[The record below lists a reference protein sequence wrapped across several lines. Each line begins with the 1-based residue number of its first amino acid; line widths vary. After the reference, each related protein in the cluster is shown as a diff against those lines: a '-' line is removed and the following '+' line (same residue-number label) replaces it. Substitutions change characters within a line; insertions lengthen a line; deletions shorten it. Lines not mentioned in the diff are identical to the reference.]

1 MPLLPRWASLWRNL
15 LHKDRVER
23 DLDDEV
29 GAYLGL
35 LTEEKIAA
43 GMRPEEARRS
53 ARIELG
59 GVEQVKENVR
69 EVRTGAF
76 LEILLQDLRYGLRTL
91 ARSPGFT
98 AAAVLA
104 LALGI
109 GANSAIW
116 SVGYGVLLRP
126 LPYPDADRLA
136 MVFMHFSPQNNER
149 GNLSMA
155 DFFDWRERNHAFL
168 APAVYSTARFDITG
182 ANVANVANVVNA
194 ATGASGAGEPEEVQG
209 ARVTAG
215 FFHTL
220 SVRPLLGRG
229 FETGEDRPGSDRL
242 AVVSEG
248 LWRRRFGGSPDVLGR
263 SIELN
268 GAPHTI
274 VGVMPASFHFPSRA
288 ELWANL
294 ALTPPTRRGPFF
306 FKGVARLKP
315 GVTLEQAQT
324 ETNAIGRGIE
334 QANPKTYSHLTL
346 PVLSLRE
353 ALVGRVRPVLLLMF
367 GAVGFVLL
375 IATVNVAN
383 LQLVRATAR
392 EREMTVRLSLG
403 AGRSRILRQLFTES
417 LLLALVGG
425 AAGLAL
431 AYAGIRLLQ
440 AWNPGN
446 LPRMEAVHLD
456 AGVLAWNLVISLL
469 AGVLFGLAPALQG
482 SSPDLTASLKEGGR
496 GSTASAGRRRGRSA
510 LVVAEIALS
519 LVLLIGAGLLLRSF
533 FLLQRVEPGF
543 LAPPQNVLTLQLSPS
558 ALKYPD
564 ERTGIAFYE
573 RLLER
578 VRALP
583 GVASAAL
590 SDSLPPDHQEDS
602 DTFQIEGQSASAG
615 PNPAVSHPM
624 VSADYFRTLS
634 IPLRR
639 GRTFTAQDTQS
650 SPLVTVISETMARR
664 YFPHQDPIG
673 KRLKESGPDM
683 PNPYMEIVGVVGD
696 AKYIGLDAPPEPVYY
711 HPYAQNFSPRLH
723 LVVRAS
729 ISGGA
734 AALAPL
740 VRGEVRAVDADVVVS
755 EVRTLEQALGESV
768 AQPRFRTALLVLFA
782 GIALALAAIGI
793 YGVIAYSVA
802 QRTHE
807 IGVRMALGA
816 HRGDVLRLVLGQ
828 GAALGLAGIALGL
841 PGALALTRTLS
852 SLLFAIQATDPL
864 TFLSLSLVL
873 AAVTLWA
880 SFLPAWRAARTDPQV
895 ALRYE

>member
-1 MPLLPRWASLWRNL
+1 MPLLTRWASLWRNL
-15 LHKDRVER
+15 LHKERVER

-29 GAYLGL
+29 DAYLGL

-69 EVRTGAF
+69 EVRAGGF
-76 LEILLQDLRYGLRTL
+76 LEVLLQDLRYGLRTL

-98 AAAVLA
+98 AAALLA

-109 GANSAIW
+109 GANSAIF
-116 SVGYGVLLRP
+116 SVVYGVLLRP

-136 MVFMHFSPQNNER
+136 MVFLHFSPQNNER
-149 GNLSMA
+149 GNLSLA
-155 DFFDWRERNHAFL
+155 DYFDWRERNRAFE
-168 APAVYSTARFDITG
+168 APALYAGRRFDVTG
-182 ANVANVANVVNA
+182 ANGTAGA
-194 ATGASGAGEPEEVQG
+194 GASGEPEEVQG
-209 ARVTAG
+209 AQVTAG
-215 FFHTL
+215 FFTTL
-220 SVRPLLGRG
+220 RVRPLLGRG
-229 FETGEDRPGSDRL
+229 FEPGEDRPGSDRL
-242 AVVSEG
+242 AVVGEG
-248 LWRRRFGGSPDVLGR
+248 LWRRRFGGSPGVLGR
-263 SIELN
+263 AIELD
-268 GAPHTI
+268 GEPHTI
-274 VGVMPASFHFPSRA
+274 VGVMPGSFHFPSPRI
-288 ELWANL
+288 ELWTNL
-294 ALTPPTRRGPFF
+294 ALVPPTRRGPFF
-306 FKGVARLKP
+306 YKGVARLKP
-315 GVTLEQAQT
+315 GVTLEQAQA

-334 QANPKTYSHLTL
+334 QANPKAYSHLTL
-346 PVLSLRE
+346 PTLSLRE

-403 AGRSRILRQLFTES
+403 AGRSRLLRQLFTES
-417 LLLALVGG
+417 LLLALTGG

-431 AYAGIRLLQ
+431 AYGGIRLLQ

-456 AGVLAWNLVISLL
+456 GRVLAFSLLVSLL
-469 AGVLFGLAPALQG
+469 AGILFGLVPALQG
-482 SSPDLTASLKEGGR
+482 SAPDLTASLKEGGR
-496 GSTASAGRRRGRSA
+496 GSTASAGRRRGRSI
-510 LVVAEIALS
+510 LVVSEIALS

-533 FLLQRVEPGF
+533 FLLERVEPGF
-543 LAPPQNVLTLQLSPS
+543 LAPAQNVLTLEVSPS
-558 ALKYPD
+558 ARKYPD

-573 RLLER
+573 RLIER

-583 GVASAAL
+583 GVESAAV
-590 SDSLPPDHQEDS
+590 SDSLPPDRQGDG
-602 DTFQIEGQSASAG
+602 DTFQIEGQAASA
-615 PNPAVSHPM
+615 PNPAVTHPV
-624 VSADYFRTLS
+624 VSTGYFRALG
-634 IPLRR
+634 IPLLR
-639 GRTFTAQDTQS
+639 GRSFTAEDTPS
-650 SPLVTVISETMARR
+650 SRPVTVISETMARR
-664 YFPHQDPIG
+664 YFPGQDPIG
-673 KRLKESGPDM
+673 KRIKESGPDI
-683 PNPYMEIVGVVGD
+683 PTPYMEIVGVVGD
-696 AKYIGLDAPPEPVYY
+696 TKYLGLDAPPEPIYY
-711 HPYAQNFSPRLH
+711 HPYTQNFSSRLY
-723 LVVRAS
+723 LVVRSSLA
-729 ISGGA
+729 GGA

-755 EVRTLEQALGESV
+755 EVRTLEQAVGESV

-816 HRGDVLRLVLGQ
+816 RRGDVLRHVLGQ
-828 GAALGLAGIALGL
+828 GAALALAGIALGL

-852 SLLFAIQATDPL
+852 SLLFTIQASDPV